1 MCTAGGGSQWGVGVY
16 MCIRNPGKADKK
28 LKDTPEEQGGKKE
41 KESKSGNHICL
52 YPFKR
57 F

>member
-41 KESKSGNHICL
+41 KESKSGNHIL
-52 YPFKR
+52 SISL
-57 F
+57 